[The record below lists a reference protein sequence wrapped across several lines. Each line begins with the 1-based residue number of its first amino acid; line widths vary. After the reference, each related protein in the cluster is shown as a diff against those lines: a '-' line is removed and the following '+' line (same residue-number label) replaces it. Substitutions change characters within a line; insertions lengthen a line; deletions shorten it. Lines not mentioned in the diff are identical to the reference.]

1 MDKKTITKL
10 SFINAAG
17 TVFYVLFVSLFM
29 KNAEQIFGEMEETI
43 VGPMIFLLLFVIS
56 ASITGGLILGK
67 PLMLY
72 LDKQKREAIRL
83 FVCTL
88 AWLIL
93 FIIIFLLSKL
103 V

>member
-10 SFINAAG
+10 SFINALG
-17 TVFYVLFVSLFM
+17 TVVYVLIVSLFM

-72 LDKQKREAIRL
+72 LDKQKKEAIRL

-88 AWLIL
+88 TWLIL